1 MVDTKRINDWLQIVG
16 IFGLIASLIFVGMQI
31 NQDHEIALSGVYQAR
46 NDISVQSSMDAI
58 NSPEFLNAS
67 AKIYA
72 NRSDDLTMQEAV
84 AFEYYIGATMN
95 NFENN
100 HQQYLMSYL
109 SEEHWQ
115 RNIRELECILDLP
128 MVRQIVSIWDFR
140 GSFEKLVAEII
151 EKVVREPSG
160 CWDYDWS
167 YPVAE

>member
-1 MVDTKRINDWLQIVG
+1 MADTKKISDWLQIIG
-16 IFGLIASLIFVGMQI
+16 MFGLIASLIFVGMQI
-31 NQDHEIALSGVYQAR
+31 KQDHEIALSAVYQAR

-58 NSPEFLNAS
+58 NSLAFLNAS
-67 AKIYA
+67 AKFYA

-84 AFEYYIGATMN
+84 AFEYYIGATMT

-100 HQQYLMSYL
+100 HQQFLMGYL

-128 MVRQIVSIWDFR
+128 MARQVVSVWDFR
-140 GSFEKLVAEII
+140 SSFEKLVAEII
-151 EKVVREPSG
+151 EKVVREPNG

-167 YPVAE
+167 YSVAE

>member
-1 MVDTKRINDWLQIVG
+1 MADTKKINDWLQIIG
-16 IFGLIASLIFVGMQI
+16 MFGLIASLIFVGMQI
-31 NQDHEIALSGVYQAR
+31 KQDHEIALSGVYQAR

-58 NSPEFLNAS
+58 NSPAFLNAS

-72 NRSDDLTMQEAV
+72 NRLDDLTMQEAI

-100 HQQYLMSYL
+100 HQQFLMGYL

-128 MVRQIVSIWDFR
+128 MARQIVSLWDFR

-167 YPVAE
+167 YSVAE

>member
-1 MVDTKRINDWLQIVG
+1 MADTKKINDWLQIIG
-16 IFGLIASLIFVGMQI
+16 MFGLIASLIFVGMQI
-31 NQDHEIALSGVYQAR
+31 KQDHEIALSGVYQAR

-58 NSPEFLNAS
+58 NSPAFLNAS

-72 NRSDDLTMQEAV
+72 NRSDELTMQEAV

-95 NFENN
+95 NLENN
-100 HQQYLMSYL
+100 HQQFLMGYL

-128 MVRQIVSIWDFR
+128 ISRQIVSVWDFR
-140 GSFEKLVAEII
+140 SSFEKLVAEII

-160 CWDYDWS
+160 CWGYDWS
-167 YPVAE
+167 YSVAE